1 MSGAKLVLQERLRD
15 HFLGNSL
22 APEDVA
28 PSGFAAMTLPQLKE
42 TCIVRGLKKAGT
54 KADLIQVSERS
65 G

>member
-1 MSGAKLVLQERLRD
+1 M
-15 HFLGNSL
+15 GNSL